1 MLTFKSW
8 LAQQGLGEREAT
20 IVATAAAFAAVLLL
34 SFVAYAITRRV
45 LLRLVE
51 AAARRSTTTW
61 DDALV
66 DAGVFSRLSHLVP
79 AVILYATA
87 PLVYGDLPQVIPV
100 IQTLTFDAGVFSRLS
115 HLVPAVILYATAP
128 LVYGDL
134 PQVIPVIQ
142 TLTFVYMALV
152 GLNGLRRVVERR
164 FDHLRHVPHRR

>member
-51 AAARRSTTTW
+51 AVARRSTTTW

-87 PLVYGDLPQVIPV
+87 PLVYGDLPQI
-100 IQTLTFDAGVFSRLS
+100 
-115 HLVPAVILYATAP
+115 
-128 LVYGDL
+128 
-134 PQVIPVIQ
+134 IPVIQ
-142 TLTFVYMALV
+142 TLTFVYMALA
-152 GLNGLRRVVERR
+152 GLMV
-164 FDHLRHVPHRR
+164 FDALLNAGSIIYGTFRIAAKVQIKPIVQVLKIVAFSSVSIAVLALLLG

>member
-100 IQTLTFDAGVFSRLS
+100 IQTLTF
-115 HLVPAVILYATAP
+115 
-128 LVYGDL
+128 
-134 PQVIPVIQ
+134 
-142 TLTFVYMALV
+142 VYMALV